1 MRKEKGFAT
10 LEIIMVMLIIS
21 ALAGVIIPKT
31 TRIMDTAILDYEVK
45 KFRSEFFFARS
56 LSKSASYEPIIFS
69 SSPISKGSA
78 IIFKTDP
85 NNYRIERNG
94 ILIREKNFVS
104 NGFKIT
110 FQNTLR
116 EISFDSSGKTGKTGT
131 YTFTSPM
138 NNKRYLK
145 LDSVGRLQLD
155 END

>member
-1 MRKEKGFAT
+1 
-10 LEIIMVMLIIS
+10 MVMLIIS